1 MLCVTGQCAKWHT
14 LQLARKGQ
22 VGSFGLEPSR
32 LVPQSL
38 CHGLHVRQLSSSLL
52 QLTSG
57 QNEHEICE
65 LGCGS
70 ERLLS
75 ISVPCI
81 NNLAYGAT
89 SCSRTLTSYGR
100 TLLIPSWRECSSSP
114 STLPLNPCVVSRH
127 KANHAFSHCLI
138 SFVSNQEK
146 LPFFHHAWPR
156 TRALCERFTCQEWV
170 DLGQPFSRSL
180 TP

>member
-1 MLCVTGQCAKWHT
+1 MDWNQAAWSLSRCATDCMCANFLRVFCSSPRGKMNTKSVSWAVD
-14 LQLARKGQ
+14 LKG
-22 VGSFGLEPSR
+22 FFLYI
-32 LVPQSL
+32 L
-38 CHGLHVRQLSSSLL
+38 
-52 QLTSG
+52 
-57 QNEHEICE
+57 
-65 LGCGS
+65 
-70 ERLLS
+70 
-75 ISVPCI
+75 SVPCI

-89 SCSRTLTSYGR
+89 SCSRTLTSYVR

-138 SFVSNQEK
+138 SPVSNQEK
-146 LPFFHHAWPR
+146 LPFFHHAGPL

-180 TP
+180 TPEM